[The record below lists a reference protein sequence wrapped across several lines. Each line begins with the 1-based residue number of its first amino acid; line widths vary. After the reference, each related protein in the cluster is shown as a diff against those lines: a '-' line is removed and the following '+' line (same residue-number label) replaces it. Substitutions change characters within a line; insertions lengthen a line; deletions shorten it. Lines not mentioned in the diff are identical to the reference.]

1 MGSNSARNLA
11 VHHRFSLKTALR
23 LAEQRSG
30 MMRDLNVKGKA
41 AVDGAAARQGI
52 DHDAALIL
60 FESLAKGGGHH
71 AQFNHPG
78 LGGMGQWSQGA
89 MAMIGDMSNNDLKH
103 RLDALCVDFTA
114 MLADDSNFSD
124 HPMSRTDE
132 QQGRE
137 PAMRPVFF
145 QKPPV
150 LK

>member
-1 MGSNSARNLA
+1 
-11 VHHRFSLKTALR
+11 
-23 LAEQRSG
+23 
-30 MMRDLNVKGKA
+30 MRDLNVKGKA

-89 MAMIGDMSNNDLKH
+89 MAMVGDMSNNDLKH
-103 RLDALCVDFTA
+103 RLDALCVDFTET
-114 MLADDSNFSD
+114 LADDSNFFD
-124 HPMSRTDE
+124 RQMPRTHE
-132 QQGRE
+132 QQGQE
-137 PAMRPVFF
+137 QHARPVFF
-145 QKPPV
+145 QNPQS

>member
-1 MGSNSARNLA
+1 M
-11 VHHRFSLKTALR
+11 KTALR

-30 MMRDLNVKGKA
+30 MMRDLNEKGMA

-60 FESLAKGGGHH
+60 FESLEKGGGLQ

-89 MAMIGDMSNNDLKH
+89 MAMVGDMSNNDLKH

-114 MLADDSNFSD
+114 MLADGSNFSD
-124 HPMSRTDE
+124 HQMSRDYE
-132 QQGRE
+132 QQSE
-137 PAMRPVFF
+137 EQDVRPVFF
-145 QKPPV
+145 PKPTS